1 MSVYRVDTPSCK
13 GAIECQNEHRKE
25 KYVECK
31 LERWHLTD
39 THSGESYHINGIEKT
54 RSKEQE
60 QTSKALHTASTIEYS
75 RKKEHASNAMAIEIA
90 VVADSRSCRNTTE
103 SRQVHTG

>member
-1 MSVYRVDTPSCK
+1 MSFYRVYTPSCK

-60 QTSKALHTASTIEYS
+60 QTSKALHAASTIEYS
-75 RKKEHASNAMAIEIA
+75 RKKEHASNRYGNG
-90 VVADSRSCRNTTE
+90 DSCSCR
-103 SRQVHTG
+103 